1 MIEDGEEAP
10 TFELPGVRDGEIEQ
24 ISLAEYL
31 GDEIVILA
39 FYPGDFNPACA
50 DGTTD
55 LDELDLFTMQKDV
68 SILGLSAD
76 SVYSH
81 RAFADE
87 YDLHI
92 PLLSD
97 AHGEVAEAYGVA
109 VKDESVGRLTRRA
122 IVVLGPQGDVEY
134 SWVADD
140 FEELPNV
147 DEVRD
152 VIQNVSG
159 QDTAQARYRVG
170 HAHYIE
176 GRRAFTSAMN
186 AYQDK
191 EWMMANGDF
200 DRAFQ
205 EFEAAED
212 EFNTAA
218 RFAETEKSRIYF
230 EHAERKA
237 ESLWRAAEWLGDS
250 ANAYASGEGGAAE
263 DLRRDAESPLE
274 TARDIHEPPSPDE
287 FPPEEDPRELDEAA
301 DLGTDAG
308 VSLDL
313 DIEAVD
319 DTPDQADGMD
329 DSIPDVEAGGASAQ
343 DEPAA
348 ADPAGGSDGGEAVP
362 DASGSSGE
370 ATAADGRLARSADGQ
385 GDADSAATDSDG
397 TDPEE
402 EPADGIDEAELEEIA
417 AELEEQT
424 EAAQQDQD
432 EDAGGNVVPSSIDV
446 ESIEDPEPDR
456 ADGDGEDTASDA
468 GDGEGDDWGAAT
480 QGAGGDEIELDLA
493 DPSDGD
499 DTADDGADA
508 DDQESDEPTDEKSD
522 TDDPDD
528 DDSDGFDADSFGGD
542 QGVPDSL

>member
-24 ISLAEYL
+24 ISLSEYL

-97 AHGEVAEAYGVA
+97 AHGEVAEAYGVT
-109 VKDESVGRLTRRA
+109 VEDESVGRLTRRA

-134 SWVADD
+134 SWVAEDVS
-140 FEELPNV
+140 ELPNV

-152 VIQNVSG
+152 VIQNVGG

-263 DLRRDAESPLE
+263 GLRRDAESPLE
-274 TARDIHEPPSPDE
+274 TARDIHEPPAPDE

-348 ADPAGGSDGGEAVP
+348 ADSAGGSDGDEAVP
-362 DASGSSGE
+362 DASGGSGGSGE
-370 ATAADGRLARSADGQ
+370 VTAADGRLAGSADGQ

-397 TDPEE
+397 TGPEE

-424 EAAQQDQD
+424 ETAQQEQG
-432 EDAGGNVVPSSIDV
+432 EDAGGNVVPSSIDA
-446 ESIEDPEPDR
+446 ESIEEPEPDR

-468 GDGEGDDWGAAT
+468 GD
-480 QGAGGDEIELDLA
+480 EIELDLA
-493 DPSDGD
+493 DPTDGD
-499 DTADDGADA
+499 DPADDGADA
-508 DDQESDEPTDEKSD
+508 DDPESGESTDEESDA
-522 TDDPDD
+522 DDPDD
-528 DDSDGFDADSFGGD
+528 DDEFDADSFGGD

>member
-1 MIEDGEEAP
+1 MIEDGKEAP

-24 ISLAEYL
+24 ISLSEYL

-109 VKDESVGRLTRRA
+109 VEDESVGRLTRRA
-122 IVVLGPQGDVEY
+122 IVVLGPQGDIEY
-134 SWVADD
+134 SWVAGDVS
-140 FEELPNV
+140 ELPNV

-218 RFAETEKSRIYF
+218 RFAETEKSRVYF

-319 DTPDQADGMD
+319 DTANQADGMD
-329 DSIPDVEAGGASAQ
+329 DSIPDVEAGGAS
-343 DEPAA
+343 
-348 ADPAGGSDGGEAVP
+348 
-362 DASGSSGE
+362 

-456 ADGDGEDTASDA
+456 ADGDGEDTAWDA
-468 GDGEGDDWGAAT
+468 
-480 QGAGGDEIELDLA
+480 GDEIELDLA
-493 DPSDGD
+493 DPTDGD
-499 DTADDGADA
+499 NPADDGADA
-508 DDQESDEPTDEKSD
+508 DDPESGESTDEELD
-522 TDDPDD
+522 ADDPDD
-528 DDSDGFDADSFGGD
+528 DDEFDADSFGGD
-542 QGVPDSL
+542 QGVPARRPGMPRRPRRPLTRLAAAGVESHYM

>member
-109 VKDESVGRLTRRA
+109 VEDESVGRLTRRA

-140 FEELPNV
+140 VEELPNV

-152 VIQNVSG
+152 VIQDVGG

-186 AYQDK
+186 AYEDT

-287 FPPEEDPRELDEAA
+287 FPPEEDPRELDDAV

-319 DTPDQADGMD
+319 DTANQADGMD

-362 DASGSSGE
+362 DASGASGE

-432 EDAGGNVVPSSIDV
+432 EDAGGNVVPSSIDI
-446 ESIEDPEPDR
+446 ESTEDPEPDR
-456 ADGDGEDTASDA
+456 ADGDGGDTASDA
-468 GDGEGDDWGAAT
+468 GDGEEDDWGAAT
-480 QGAGGDEIELDLA
+480 QGAGDDGIELDLA

-528 DDSDGFDADSFGGD
+528 DDSDEFDADSFGGD